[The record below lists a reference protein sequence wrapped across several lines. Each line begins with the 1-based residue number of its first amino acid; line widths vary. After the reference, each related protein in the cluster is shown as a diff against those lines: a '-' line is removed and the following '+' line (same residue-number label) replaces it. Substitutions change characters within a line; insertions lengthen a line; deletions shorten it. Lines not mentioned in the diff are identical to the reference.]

1 MLSAI
6 YKKHFVSLPK
16 NNYMESLIKIYLRL
30 LQETDA
36 KTFRYLYQN
45 IDWDERCIA
54 IIGAKGVGKTT
65 MLLQHIKHTFA
76 NKNEALFA
84 SLDNTWFA
92 NHSIFDLADEFYLNG
107 GTHLFLDEIHHYP
120 NWATEIKNIY
130 DSFPKLKVVFT
141 GSSLLQ
147 IYNST
152 ADLSR
157 RVVYEKLEGLSFR
170 EFLKFEKMGDFPVLS
185 MKEIVE
191 NHQDIAF
198 RITENLKIIP
208 LFKKY
213 LKNGYYLFYK
223 EGLSK
228 YEIKLQEAVNNV
240 IDIDIPAI
248 ENIEFESRH
257 KLKRLLAIL
266 STLVPYTPN
275 ITDLSVAIDSNR
287 NNTVKYLFLL
297 ANAKLLNLVSY
308 KNKTI
313 GDLTKPD
320 KVLLNNTNLSYLYGD
335 NANIGS
341 ARETFFVNQLNAVA
355 NVILAPQG
363 DFMVDNYTFEIGGKK
378 KPFDQIKDILNS
390 FVVADDIETGHGN
403 KIPLWLF
410 GMLY

>member
-1 MLSAI
+1 
-6 YKKHFVSLPK
+6 
-16 NNYMESLIKIYLRL
+16 MESLIKIYLRL
-30 LQETDA
+30 LQETEA

-130 DSFPKLKVVFT
+130 DSFPKLKIVFT

-147 IYNST
+147 IYKST

-378 KPFDQIKDILNS
+378 KPFDQIKDNLNG
-390 FVVADDIETGHGN
+390 FIVADDIETGHGN

>member
-1 MLSAI
+1 
-6 YKKHFVSLPK
+6 
-16 NNYMESLIKIYLRL
+16 MESLIKIYLRL

-130 DSFPKLKVVFT
+130 DSFPKLKIVFT

-147 IYNST
+147 IYKST

-320 KVLLNNTNLSYLYGD
+320 KVLLNNTNLSYLYGN

-341 ARETFFVNQLNAVA
+341 ARETFFVNQLNAVS

-378 KPFDQIKDILNS
+378 KPFDQIKDNLNG
-390 FVVADDIETGHGN
+390 FIVADDIETGHGN

>member
-1 MLSAI
+1 LLSAI

-130 DSFPKLKVVFT
+130 DSFPKLKIVFT

-147 IYNST
+147 IYKST

-363 DFMVDNYTFEIGGKK
+363 HFMVDNYTFEIGGKK

-390 FVVADDIETGHGN
+390 FIVADDIETGHGN

>member
-1 MLSAI
+1 
-6 YKKHFVSLPK
+6 
-16 NNYMESLIKIYLRL
+16 MESLIKIYLRL

-120 NWATEIKNIY
+120 NWANEIKNIY
-130 DSFPKLKVVFT
+130 DSFPKLKIVFT

-147 IYNST
+147 IYKST

-170 EFLKFEKMGDFPVLS
+170 EFLKFEKIDDFPVLS

-363 DFMVDNYTFEIGGKK
+363 HFMVDNYTFEIGGKK

-390 FVVADDIETGHGN
+390 FVVADDIEIGHGN

>member
-1 MLSAI
+1 MQ
-6 YKKHFVSLPK
+6 K

-130 DSFPKLKVVFT
+130 DSFPKLKIVFT

>member
-1 MLSAI
+1 MYLCG
-6 YKKHFVSLPK
+6 
-16 NNYMESLIKIYLRL
+16 YMESLIKIYLRL
-30 LQETDA
+30 LQETEA
-36 KTFRYLYQN
+36 KTFRYLYPN
-45 IDWDERCIA
+45 IDWNEHCIG
-54 IIGAKGVGKTT
+54 IIGARGVGKTT

-130 DSFPKLKVVFT
+130 DSFPKLKIVFT

-147 IYNST
+147 IYKST

-213 LKNGYYLFYK
+213 LKKGYYLFYK

-257 KLKRLLAIL
+257 KLKRLVAIL

-390 FVVADDIETGHGN
+390 FIVADDIETGHGN

>member
-1 MLSAI
+1 
-6 YKKHFVSLPK
+6 
-16 NNYMESLIKIYLRL
+16 MESLIKIYLRL

-320 KVLLNNTNLSYLYGD
+320 KVLLNNTNLSYLYGN

-341 ARETFFVNQLNAVA
+341 ARETFFVNQLNAVS
-355 NVILAPQG
+355 NVLLAPQG

-378 KPFDQIKDILNS
+378 KPFDQIKDNLNG
-390 FVVADDIETGHGN
+390 FIVADDIETGHGN

>member
-1 MLSAI
+1 
-6 YKKHFVSLPK
+6 
-16 NNYMESLIKIYLRL
+16 MESLIKIYLRL

-147 IYNST
+147 IYKST

-335 NANIGS
+335 NANVGS

>member
-1 MLSAI
+1 MYLCG
-6 YKKHFVSLPK
+6 
-16 NNYMESLIKIYLRL
+16 YMESLIKIYLRL
-30 LQETDA
+30 LQETEA
-36 KTFRYLYQN
+36 KTFRYLYQS
-45 IDWDERCIA
+45 IDWNERCIA

-257 KLKRLLAIL
+257 KLKRLVAIL

-363 DFMVDNYTFEIGGKK
+363 DFMVDNYTFEIGRKK